1 MWDWRFPKVEAGPLG
16 LWRLGH
22 IIFITN
28 IIIISSV
35 IIITIVIISI
45 SIGISIRGALLRQI
59 RSFFE
64 HCSKGGVGEGI
75 KPMFKKYVANFV

>member
-28 IIIISSV
+28 IIIIISV
-35 IIITIVIISI
+35 IIIIIITMIIQISI
-45 SIGISIRGALLRQI
+45 S
-59 RSFFE
+59 
-64 HCSKGGVGEGI
+64 VGQPI
-75 KPMFKKYVANFV
+75 WDYDT